1 MKTNKSTKLLVATLL
16 SISLLAGC
24 TAEED
29 GKIPD
34 GKPQVE
40 DLSEDVEKEEP
51 EEEKEEPK
59 EERGDKAIVLG
70 ETIEFDDFNVTV
82 TKVDIVKSYDDKPLL
97 RITYDY
103 KNTGDEEQSPFMSIN
118 FKGFQDGIE
127 VEDFIV
133 SDDIDLG
140 LGQKKLK
147 GGGEL
152 KDIQAGVGI
161 EDLEKELNVEM
172 KEFLTFK
179 DNVVYTLDVVPKD
192 LQK

>member
-51 EEEKEEPK
+51 EEEKGEPK

-103 KNTGDEEQSPFMSIN
+103 KNTSDEEQSPFMSIN